1 MKSKTAIV
9 VAVLAA
15 AGAGVVGGTLL
26 VAPAHSQAQA
36 GAQVG
41 RFVRLGITPSSPAWR
56 SAHSADTNIIWSMD
70 SATGAILGCGDATG
84 NCTSIAGSVPRR

>member
-1 MKSKTAIV
+1 MKRTLSIA
-9 VAVLAA
+9 AAALAA
-15 AGAGVVGGTLL
+15 GTIGGALL
-26 VAPAHSQAQA
+26 VPPAQSQAQVQQ

-56 SAHSADTNIIWSMD
+56 ASNSADTSIIWSMD

-84 NCTSIAGSVPRR
+84 NCTVVAGSAPRR